1 MSHRVCIIDDDD
13 IYQFTTQRS
22 LSKNPDV
29 EKVMPFSYSIDALRF
44 LKESKNQ
51 PDKLPTI
58 ILLDINMPEMD
69 GWDFLN
75 ELRLFR
81 EEISHNFDIYL
92 ITSSINPSDINRA
105 KQFSEIKS
113 YIVKPVGSEIWA
125 KIFRNTA

>member
-1 MSHRVCIIDDDD
+1 MGHRVCIIDDDD

-29 EKVMPFSYSIDALRF
+29 SEIMPFSYSVEALSF
-44 LKESKNQ
+44 LKESKDDSN
-51 PDKLPTI
+51 KLPDI

-75 ELRLFR
+75 ELRVFR
-81 EEISHNFDIYL
+81 EEISKSFDIYL

-125 KIFRNTA
+125 KIFGNLG

>member
-1 MSHRVCIIDDDD
+1 MGYRVCIIDDDD

-29 EKVMPFSYSIDALRF
+29 TEVLAFSYSVDAINF
-44 LKESKNQ
+44 LKESKNE
-51 PDKLPTI
+51 PEKLPDI

-81 EEISHNFDIYL
+81 DEVSHHFDIYL

-105 KQFSEIKS
+105 KQFGEIKS

-125 KIFRNTA
+125 KIFGNLG